1 MLNLLSQTCQTHFQ
15 GGLPDLSMRFIGESL
30 RPAEAADPKCQL
42 RLNSILKLVET
53 MANQHF
59 ANNSSNVAQ
68 LDPIGSAAYDINI
81 PGSDYDY
88 VLRFEKSSVL
98 EYHGDWKGHGM
109 GTSNKKG
116 ISQNR
121 GICQIAWNWGTEI
134 LRPLILKHPN
144 VNAKISNKLM
154 VLHLR
159 MGNLIQG
166 SSDQERV
173 DDILF
178 F

>member
-1 MLNLLSQTCQTHFQ
+1 
-15 GGLPDLSMRFIGESL
+15 MRFIGESL

-88 VLRFEKSSVL
+88 VLRFGKSSVL
-98 EYHGDWKGHGM
+98 EGGSLLKDDWEGHGM
-109 GTSNKKG
+109 GHPIKKDKKG
-116 ISQNR
+116 IYIYIIYIYTVSQNS